1 MTTLPVKL
9 PRDHSPGAPGCR
21 ECPGRVAD
29 VDGGPGVERA
39 GDRTSPA
46 ALPRVTTLRRSRVN
60 AGAVVFVTAAL
71 VMGAVGAAWELV
83 EAVVR

>member
-1 MTTLPVKL
+1 MPTREQRARKL
-9 PRDHSPGAPGCR
+9 
-21 ECPGRVAD
+21 
-29 VDGGPGVERA
+29 GV
-39 GDRTSPA
+39 
-46 ALPRVTTLRRSRVN
+46 PRVTTLRRSRVN

>member
-1 MTTLPVKL
+1 MTTLPVNA
-9 PRDHSPGAPGCR
+9 PRGGHPGARGAGSR
-21 ECPGRVAD
+21 PGRAAAGS
-29 VDGGPGVERA
+29 GGPGVERA